1 MKKLNGFRVSAKRY
15 GLWAAV
21 RQAKNLGISFEDA
34 YIGFFSREPRKL
46 KGGNERAGS

>member
-1 MKKLNGFRVSAKRY
+1 MKKLNGFRLSAQKRY

-34 YIGFFSREPRKL
+34 YIGFFSREPRK
-46 KGGNERAGS
+46 